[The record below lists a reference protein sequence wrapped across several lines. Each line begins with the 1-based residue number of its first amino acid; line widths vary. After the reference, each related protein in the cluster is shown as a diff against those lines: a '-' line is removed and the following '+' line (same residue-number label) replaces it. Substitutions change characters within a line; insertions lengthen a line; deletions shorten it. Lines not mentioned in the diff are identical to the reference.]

1 MEPGKLQTISIFTS
15 LNKIPSW
22 ALLSLATNGLLLLT
36 VGLLLAKSS
45 DSSADW
51 SKSAKLDNEQTLES
65 IKVSPS
71 QLQLGPRHRWNYDQ
85 WVAQLG
91 REAKAV
97 AKNPP
102 ERLFI
107 LAGDSI
113 TMWFPPELLPPGKT
127 WLNQGISGETS
138 QGLLK
143 RLKILDETNPET
155 VFVLIG
161 INDLIRG
168 ESPETVLENSRLIIR
183 DILWAHPNAQ
193 VVVQSI
199 LPHSSEDATWERRDR
214 LLAIPNETIR
224 EINRQLKA
232 IAEAENVYFL
242 DLHPL
247 FTDANGNLRLE
258 LTTDGLHLSRQG
270 YLVWR
275 AALDLFTQMT
285 LESDPVKLVEPNVKP
300 TMSKNSP

>member
-1 MEPGKLQTISIFTS
+1 VEPGKLQTISVFTS

-36 VGLLLAKSS
+36 VSLLLAKGS

-51 SKSAKLDNEQTLES
+51 SKSAKLNNEQTLES

-71 QLQLGPRHRWNYDQ
+71 QLQLGPKHRWNYDQ

-113 TMWFPPELLPPGKT
+113 TLWFPPELLPPGKT

-143 RLKILDETNPET
+143 RLKLLDETNPET

-199 LPHSSEDATWERRDR
+199 LPHSSEDATWEKRDR

-224 EINRQLKA
+224 EMNSQLKA

-247 FTDANGNLRLE
+247 FADANGNLRLE

-275 AALDLFTQMT
+275 SAIDLFSQLK
-285 LESDPVKLVEPNVKP
+285 LE
-300 TMSKNSP
+300 

>member
-22 ALLSLATNGLLLLT
+22 ALLSLAANGLLLLT
-36 VGLLLAKSS
+36 VSLLLAKGSG
-45 DSSADW
+45 SSADW
-51 SKSAKLDNEQTLES
+51 SKSAKLNNEQTLES

-71 QLQLGPRHRWNYDQ
+71 QLQLGPKHRWNYDQ

-113 TMWFPPELLPPGKT
+113 TLWFPPELLPPGKT

-224 EINRQLKA
+224 EMNSQLKA
-232 IAEAENVYFL
+232 IAEEENVYFL

-275 AALDLFTQMT
+275 SAIDLFTQMK
-285 LESDPVKLVEPNVKP
+285 LE
-300 TMSKNSP
+300 

>member
-1 MEPGKLQTISIFTS
+1 MEPGKLQTISVFTS

-36 VGLLLAKSS
+36 VSLLLAKGS

-51 SKSAKLDNEQTLES
+51 SKSAKLNNEQTLES

-71 QLQLGPRHRWNYDQ
+71 QLQLGPKHRWNYDQ

-113 TMWFPPELLPPGKT
+113 TLWFPPELLPPGKT

-143 RLKILDETNPET
+143 RLKLLDETNPET

-199 LPHSSEDATWERRDR
+199 LPHSSEDATWEKRDR

-224 EINRQLKA
+224 EMNSQLKA

-247 FTDANGNLRLE
+247 FADANGNLRLE

-275 AALDLFTQMT
+275 SAIDLFSQLK
-285 LESDPVKLVEPNVKP
+285 LE
-300 TMSKNSP
+300 

>member
-1 MEPGKLQTISIFTS
+1 MEPGKLETISIFTF

-22 ALLSLATNGLLLLT
+22 ALLSLAMNGLLLLT
-36 VGLLLAKSS
+36 VSLLLAKGS

-51 SKSAKLDNEQTLES
+51 SKSAQFHNEQTLES
-65 IKVSPS
+65 IKISPS
-71 QLQLGPRHRWNYDQ
+71 QLQLGPKHRWTYEQ

-143 RLKILDETNPET
+143 RLKLLDETNPET

-199 LPHSSEDATWERRDR
+199 LPHSAADATWERRDR
-214 LLAIPNETIR
+214 LLEIPNETIR
-224 EINRQLKA
+224 QLNRELKA
-232 IAEAENVYFL
+232 IAAAENAYFL

-275 AALDLFTQMT
+275 AAIDLFTQM
-285 LESDPVKLVEPNVKP
+285 KLEPNKRP
-300 TMSKNSP
+300 NERQN

>member
-1 MEPGKLQTISIFTS
+1 MEPGKLQTISVFSS

-22 ALLSLATNGLLLLT
+22 ALLSLAMNGLLILT
-36 VGLLLAKSS
+36 VSLLLAKGSESS
-45 DSSADW
+45 VSRHWSANFDR
-51 SKSAKLDNEQTLES
+51 TTTRES
-65 IKVSPS
+65 GAVPPPN
-71 QLQLGPRHRWNYDQ
+71 QELGPRHRWTYEQ

-102 ERLFI
+102 ERLMI

-113 TMWFPPELLPPGKT
+113 TLWFPAELLPPGKT

-138 QGLLK
+138 TGLLK
-143 RLKILDETNPET
+143 RLKLLDDTNPET

-168 ESPETVLENSRLIIR
+168 ESPETILENSRLIIR

-199 LPHSSEDATWERRDR
+199 LPHSGEGATWENRDR
-214 LLAIPNETIR
+214 LLEIPNQRIR
-224 EINRQLKA
+224 DINRELKK
-232 IAEAENVYFL
+232 IAAEENVYFL

-247 FTDANGNLRLE
+247 FADAKGNLPLE
-258 LTTDGLHLSRQG
+258 LTTDGLHLNRQG
-270 YLVWR
+270 YWVWR
-275 AALDLFTQMT
+275 SAIDLFSQIK
-285 LESDPVKLVEPNVKP
+285 LE
-300 TMSKNSP
+300 